1 MATSPGVTGPGERTA
16 LAGLG
21 AGRPRPLRHGRS
33 PGHGGRP
40 FRGLAGAFLVSS
52 FDGGDV
58 WLLPGTAGS
67 TVRPK
72 GSVADIAARILPAVA
87 RINVAGTAGA
97 GTGSGVVI
105 RKDGYI
111 LTNNHVVEGGGIN
124 SEITAVFS
132 NAKTSVPRSS
142 AATSPMT

>member
-1 MATSPGVTGPGERTA
+1 VVT
-16 LAGLG
+16 
-21 AGRPRPLRHGRS
+21 
-33 PGHGGRP
+33 
-40 FRGLAGAFLVSS
+40 
-52 FDGGDV
+52 
-58 WLLPGTAGS
+58 
-67 TVRPK
+67 
-72 GSVADIAARILPAVA
+72 
-87 RINVAGTAGA
+87 INVAGTAGA
-97 GTGSGVVI
+97 GTGSGFVI